1 MNLKNSTLYSS
12 FLVLCIIIF
21 YETTL
26 QNFILGGFEMRR
38 RQNRKVKQSRFE
50 ELLEIPKEISS
61 QNPKLTVMG
70 FEELLVENYKA
81 ILEYQDFYI
90 RLSTHIGI
98 ININGFELNLNE
110 MTNDDIL
117 ITGKIE
123 SVDFERTTDA

>member
-1 MNLKNSTLYSS
+1 
-12 FLVLCIIIF
+12 
-21 YETTL
+21 
-26 QNFILGGFEMRR
+26 MRR
-38 RQNRKVKQSRFE
+38 QRKVKKQNRFE

-61 QNPKLTVMG
+61 EKPKLTVMG

-81 ILEYQDFYI
+81 ILEYQDFYV

-123 SVDFERTTDA
+123 SVDFEKTIDE

>member
-1 MNLKNSTLYSS
+1 MKKTKKK
-12 FLVLCIIIF
+12 
-21 YETTL
+21 
-26 QNFILGGFEMRR
+26 
-38 RQNRKVKQSRFE
+38 QNRLE

-61 QNPKLTVMG
+61 ENPKLTVVG

-81 ILEYQDFYI
+81 ILEYQDFYV

-98 ININGFELNLNE
+98 VNINGFELKLNE

-123 SVDFERTTDA
+123 SIDFEKTIDE

>member
-1 MNLKNSTLYSS
+1 
-12 FLVLCIIIF
+12 
-21 YETTL
+21 
-26 QNFILGGFEMRR
+26 MRK
-38 RQNRKVKQSRFE
+38 KVKVKKQNIFE

-61 QNPKLTVMG
+61 EKPKLTVMG
-70 FEELLVENYKA
+70 FEELLIENYKT

-90 RLSTHIGI
+90 RLSTYIGI

-123 SVDFERTTDA
+123 SIDFEKTIDE

>member
-1 MNLKNSTLYSS
+1 
-12 FLVLCIIIF
+12 
-21 YETTL
+21 
-26 QNFILGGFEMRR
+26 MRR

>member
-1 MNLKNSTLYSS
+1 
-12 FLVLCIIIF
+12 
-21 YETTL
+21 
-26 QNFILGGFEMRR
+26 MRR
-38 RQNRKVKQSRFE
+38 QKKIKKQSRFE

-61 QNPKLTVMG
+61 EKPKLTVMG

-81 ILEYQDFYI
+81 ILEYQDFYV

-98 ININGFELNLNE
+98 ININGFELDLNE

-123 SVDFERTTDA
+123 SIDFEKTIDE

>member
-1 MNLKNSTLYSS
+1 MRKQKRVRKQNL
-12 FLVLCIIIF
+12 
-21 YETTL
+21 
-26 QNFILGGFEMRR
+26 
-38 RQNRKVKQSRFE
+38 FE

-61 QNPKLTVMG
+61 EKPKLTLMG

-81 ILEYQDFYI
+81 ILEYQDFYV

-123 SVDFERTTDA
+123 SVDFERTIDE

>member
-1 MNLKNSTLYSS
+1 MRKQRR
-12 FLVLCIIIF
+12 VKK
-21 YETTL
+21 
-26 QNFILGGFEMRR
+26 QN
-38 RQNRKVKQSRFE
+38 RFE

-61 QNPKLTVMG
+61 EKPKLTVIG

-81 ILEYQDFYI
+81 ILEYQDFYV
-90 RLSTHIGI
+90 RLSTYIGI

-123 SVDFERTTDA
+123 SIDFEKIIDE

>member
-1 MNLKNSTLYSS
+1 
-12 FLVLCIIIF
+12 
-21 YETTL
+21 
-26 QNFILGGFEMRR
+26 MRKKRSR
-38 RQNRKVKQSRFE
+38 RVKQSRFE
-50 ELLEIPKEISS
+50 EILEIPKEVSS
-61 QNPKLTVMG
+61 TMPKLTVMG

-123 SVDFERTTDA
+123 GIDFEKTVD

>member
-1 MNLKNSTLYSS
+1 MIRK
-12 FLVLCIIIF
+12 
-21 YETTL
+21 
-26 QNFILGGFEMRR
+26 
-38 RQNRKVKQSRFE
+38 QNRRIKQKQNRFE
-50 ELLEIPKEISS
+50 EMLEIPKEITT
-61 QNPKLTVMG
+61 QIPKLTIMG
-70 FEELLVENYKA
+70 FQELLVENYKA

-123 SVDFERTTDA
+123 SIDFEKTVDD